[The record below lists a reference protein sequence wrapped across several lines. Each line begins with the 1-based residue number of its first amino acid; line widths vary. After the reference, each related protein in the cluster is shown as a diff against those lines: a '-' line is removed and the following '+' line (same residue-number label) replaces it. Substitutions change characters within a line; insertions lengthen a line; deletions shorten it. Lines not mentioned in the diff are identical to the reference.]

1 MSRHPEVKWA
11 QRSDKLYITI
21 ELPDANNPKVKLEP
35 DGKFTFSATTGQ
47 EQTYYELDF
56 YLYDRVNVGES
67 KISIGLRHIFCIVKK
82 EEKKWWIQLLKSEA
96 KRLPF
101 LKVDWDKWVDEDEEK
116 DVPPVG
122 QGMDFGGMDFS
133 KLGMAD
139 DDEPFNDDEFDIND
153 EHDIDAD
160 EQDASAEDDHV
171 VEKSVEESKKE
182 VDIKEGE
189 SDEVKAV

>member
-47 EQTYYELDF
+47 EQTLYELDF
-56 YLYDRVNVGES
+56 YLYDRVNAEES
-67 KISIGLRHIFCIVKK
+67 KISVGLRNIICIVKK
-82 EEKKWWIQLLKSEA
+82 EENKWWKQLLKTEA

-116 DVPPVG
+116 DDKLPPAG
-122 QGMDFGGMDFS
+122 QDMDFGGMDFS
-133 KLGMAD
+133 KLGMGD
-139 DDEPFNDDEFDIND
+139 DDDDLDISD
-153 EHDIDAD
+153 EHDDDAD
-160 EQDASAEDDHV
+160 DQEPPAEDDQV
-171 VEKSVEESKKE
+171 VEEPIEESKNE
-182 VDIKEGE
+182 VHIEEGE
-189 SDEVKAV
+189 SDKGKAV